1 MEIIIKPTMKILI
14 ADIGYMLHDTVNNTY
29 CKQIYAPVDAS
40 LDHYEEVVDETV
52 SESIRLG
59 FKAVKEKEQSI
70 RKIGKLVANTVTD
83 DVQALDIKEFYDDWQ
98 VGVQY
103 NVGKYVLYNGVL
115 YKVIS
120 AHTSQ
125 ADWSPPAAA
134 SLFANVLTSL
144 DGTPKEW
151 VQPDS
156 TNPYMKGDKVIFEG
170 KTYESTID
178 NNVWSPKAY
187 PSGWK
192 EI

>member
-14 ADIGYMLHDTVNNTY
+14 ADIGYMLHDTVNDTY
-29 CKQIYAPVDAS
+29 CQKVYAPVNAS
-40 LDHYEEVVDETV
+40 LEHYEETIDETI

-70 RKIGKLVANTVTD
+70 RKIGKIVANNVTD

-103 NVGKYVLYNGVL
+103 NVGKYVLYNDIL
-115 YKVIS
+115 YKVI
-120 AHTSQ
+120 TSHISQ
-125 ADWSPPAAA
+125 DDWRPDRAV

-144 DGTPKEW
+144 DGTPKDW

-156 TNPYMKGDKVIFEG
+156 TNPYMKGDKVLFEG
-170 KTYESTID
+170 KTYESIID
-178 NNVWSPKAY
+178 NNVWSPNAY
-187 PSGWK
+187 PAGWK